1 MAASQMSPQQAA
13 AAAAQ
18 ANSAARQAVLANS
31 IEALQLIFTQQNMT
45 PATQSVVNIPP
56 RNVGLIRGFYVHVG
70 FSATNAS
77 GQILTKTNLGPANV
91 LSLVTFNDLSNQQRV
106 NAQGWYL
113 PYLDTARRRN
123 QSFSSELAT
132 GIQAANNAG
141 TQQALTGAT
150 PAAVDLGV
158 VTTVN
163 ALSGA
168 LGQPPAAFSGTDTPL
183 NLTANFQ
190 SLLATGAT
198 ATATPIMSCP
208 TIVPASTAI
217 AIDMWYYVP
226 ISYTD
231 RDLRGAIYAGV
242 VNSVMNLQLTFNAQN
257 FVAASNQDPTLAVFQ
272 SNLNPATALATPL
285 WSVEVY
291 QDFLDQLPFSAQ
303 GPILPFQDLSWSYL
317 LNTTFFTAMS
327 QGQDYPIPFPNFR
340 NIQSMHLLY
349 SNGNVVTAPQSGGN
363 DINYLAL
370 QSANYT
376 NIFKVS
382 PAMQA
387 IIGRN
392 ILHVDQ
398 PKGMYYF
405 DFRRKP
411 LSTVQYGNL
420 NLVVNPSLVA
430 GAFTPQ
436 FLVGFEQLAQQN
448 QVVGAGSIPGG

>member
-1 MAASQMSPQQAA
+1 MAAQMTQAQAA
-13 AAAAQ
+13 QAAAQ
-18 ANSAARQAVLANS
+18 ANAAARQAVLANS
-31 IEALQLIFTQQNMT
+31 IEALQLIFTQANMT
-45 PATQSVVNIPP
+45 PATQSVVNVPP
-56 RNVGLIRGFYVHVG
+56 RNVGLIRGFYVHVA
-70 FSATNAS
+70 FSATNPATA
-77 GQILTKTNLGPANV
+77 ILTRTGLGPANL

-106 NAQGWYL
+106 NTQGWYL

-132 GIQAANNAG
+132 GFQAAQAIAG
-141 TQQALTGAT
+141 GT
-150 PAAVDLGV
+150 AASVGIGV
-158 VTTVN
+158 VTAAN
-163 ALSGA
+163 GALSGNVSVS
-168 LGQPPAAFSGTDTPL
+168 PAQMSGTDTPL
-183 NLTANFQ
+183 GLTASFL
-190 SLLATGAT
+190 SPLATGAA

-208 TIVPASTAI
+208 TVVPVSTAF

-242 VNSVMNLQLTFNAQN
+242 VNSVMNLQLTFNVN
-257 FVAASNQDPTLAVFQ
+257 NLIAASTSDPSLSVFQ
-272 SNLNPATALATPL
+272 SASTVPVLTTPL

-291 QDFLDQLPFSAQ
+291 QDFLDQLPFSNQ
-303 GPILPFQDLSWSYL
+303 GPILPFQDMSWSYL
-317 LNTTFFTAMS
+317 LNTTFFTSMS

-340 NIQSMHLLY
+340 NIQSMHLVY
-349 SNGNVVTAPQSGGN
+349 DNGGSLIAGT

-387 IIGRN
+387 ILTRN
-392 ILHVDQ
+392 ILHVDT

-420 NLVVNPSLVA
+420 NLVVNPASTNA
-430 GAFTPQ
+430 GGLGTPQ

-448 QVVGAGSIPGG
+448 QVVGAGSIAGG